1 MTTPRPDRL
10 PPELLAAYADGELS
24 PPERLRVE
32 QWLAEHPEAAELMD
46 AQESLGPGNVELWQ
60 AAQPPFPS
68 SRQWANTFDG
78 IKAHAPAPPRPSRAR
93 WLGSVGLLATAATVL
108 LLVTTAD
115 HPQPQ
120 LPSQAMGL
128 LPPAGDPDDDPFP
141 MAGPDDVRI
150 VSLPEAA
157 AGLLL
162 VGEHPLGDTLLTL
175 ARADEVE
182 FYGVGSDVAGRFPE
196 VPSDPSSLDAPMIW
210 APRAP

>member
-32 QWLAEHPEAAELMD
+32 RWLAEHPEAADLMD
-46 AQESLGPGNVELWQ
+46 AQESLGPSNVELWQ
-60 AAQPPFPS
+60 AAQPPVPS
-68 SRQWANTFDG
+68 ARQWANTFDG
-78 IKAHAPAPPRPSRAR
+78 IKDHAPAPPRPSRAR
-93 WLGSVGLLATAATVL
+93 WLGSAGLLATAATVV

-115 HPQPQ
+115 NPEPQAPQ
-120 LPSQAMGL
+120 ALGL
-128 LPPAGDPDDDPFP
+128 FPAGANLDDDPFP

-162 VGEHPLGDTLLTL
+162 VGEHPLGDALLTL

-182 FYGVGSDVAGRFPE
+182 FYGVGSDIAGRFPE
-196 VPSDPSSLDAPMIW
+196 VPSDPLSLDAPMIW